1 MPSAPFGLAAVTA
14 DAIDALLPQT
24 QCRRC
29 RYESCRAYA
38 EAVAAGQAPINR
50 CPPGGDA
57 TVAALADLLGTP
69 ALAIDPSCGVT
80 TPLAIARIDEATC
93 IGCTLCI
100 QACPTDAI
108 VGAAKLMHT
117 VIANRCTGCEL
128 CLPPCPVDC
137 IAMLPAP
144 RPWSTADAQRARQH
158 FSARNARLATA
169 SRRGEQETAAVD
181 LARQRRRAAVNA
193 ALARARARRA
203 ARFVPGL

>member
-1 MPSAPFGLAAVTA
+1 MGNALLGLPTVTA

-29 RYESCRAYA
+29 RYHSCRAYA
-38 EAVAAGQAPINR
+38 DAVAAGDAPINR

-57 TVAALADLLGTP
+57 TLTALAHLLGRPT
-69 ALAIDPSCGVT
+69 LAIDQSCGVT
-80 TPLAIARIDEATC
+80 KPLAIARIDEATC

-117 VIANRCTGCEL
+117 VIADRCTGCEL

-137 IAMLPAP
+137 IAMLPAA
-144 RPWSTADAQRARQH
+144 RVWGSADAARARQH
-158 FSARNARLATA
+158 FSARNARLATG
-169 SRRGEQETAAVD
+169 SGKREPETAPIDA
-181 LARQRRRAAVNA
+181 ARKLRRAAVDA
-193 ALARARARRA
+193 ALARARRRRA
-203 ARFVPGL
+203 ARRVPGA

>member
-1 MPSAPFGLAAVTA
+1 MPGALLDLTAVTA
-14 DAIDALLPQT
+14 NAIDALLPQT

-29 RYESCRAYA
+29 RYDSCRAYA
-38 EAVAAGQAPINR
+38 EAVAAGDAPINR

-57 TVAALADLLGTP
+57 TVAALADLLGRP
-69 ALAIDPSCGVT
+69 VLAIDQSCGVT
-80 TPLAIARIDEATC
+80 IPLAIARIDEATC

-117 VIANRCTGCEL
+117 VIADRCTGCEL
-128 CLPPCPVDC
+128 CLSPCPVNC

-144 RPWSTADAQRARQH
+144 RLWSTADAERARQH
-158 FSARNARLATA
+158 FSARTARLATGL
-169 SRRGEQETAAVD
+169 RKREQEPAAVD
-181 LARQRRRAAVNA
+181 LARQRRRAAVDA

-203 ARFVPGL
+203 ARSVPGV

>member
-1 MPSAPFGLAAVTA
+1 MPSAPFSLTAVTA

-29 RYESCRAYA
+29 RYDSCRAYA

-50 CPPGGDA
+50 CPPGGAA
-57 TVAALADLLGTP
+57 TVAALADLLGIL

-80 TPLAIARIDEATC
+80 TPLAIARIDESTC

-117 VIANRCTGCEL
+117 VVADRCTGCEL

-137 IAMLPAP
+137 IAMLPAA
-144 RPWSTADAQRARQH
+144 RVWSIADAERGRQH
-158 FSARNARLATA
+158 FSARNARLATG
-169 SRRGEQETAAVD
+169 SRNRGQETAPVD
-181 LARQRRRAAVNA
+181 LARRSRRAAVDA

-203 ARFVPGL
+203 ARSLPGV